1 LEAHG
6 KQPPWKLTAN
16 SPVCREPEVWLT
28 AEKKLTHH
36 SIAVSD
42 SGRTKMSL
50 DVLKLLIV

>member
-16 SPVCREPEVWLT
+16 SHVCREPEVWLT

-36 SIAVSD
+36 SIAVSG